1 MHYKKMKIEIIVSKL
16 KSRVFPKVTGLCQG
30 NQINNT
36 KPVIV
41 TSDGGKGLAS
51 SRVTVKIDAIKKR

>member
-1 MHYKKMKIEIIVSKL
+1 M
-16 KSRVFPKVTGLCQG
+16 TGLCQG

-41 TSDGGKGLAS
+41 TSDGGKGLVS
-51 SRVTVKIDAIKKR
+51 SRVEGEIDAIKKR

>member
-1 MHYKKMKIEIIVSKL
+1 MTV
-16 KSRVFPKVTGLCQG
+16 LCQG

-41 TSDGGKGLAS
+41 TSGGGKGLVS
-51 SRVTVKIDAIKKR
+51 SRGVAGKIDAIKKRENTR